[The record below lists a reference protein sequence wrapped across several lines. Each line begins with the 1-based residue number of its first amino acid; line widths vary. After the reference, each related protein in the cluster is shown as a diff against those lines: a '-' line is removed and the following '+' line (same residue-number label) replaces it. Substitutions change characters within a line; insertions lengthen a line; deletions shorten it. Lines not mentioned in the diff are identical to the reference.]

1 MKTQL
6 LKVNEDSIALGAK
19 LIREGELVGFP
30 TETVYGLGA
39 NALDARAVAK
49 IFEAKGR
56 PQDNPL
62 ITHVACVE
70 EIPPL
75 VRAIPAAARKL
86 MEAFWPGPMTLILP
100 KADCIPDAVSA
111 GLDTVGIRLPANADA
126 RRLIRAAGCPI
137 AAPSAN
143 RSGRPSPTTALHVLE
158 DMDGRIPLILDG
170 GACQVGV
177 ESSVIDA
184 TGEVPVIL
192 RPGGIT
198 PEMVERVLGHVRVDE
213 HVMSPLREGDVA
225 RSPGM
230 KYKHYA
236 PKAKAVIF
244 SGAPEHV
251 VSAICRRYDEQT
263 AKGERVAILGLDEHR
278 YGDRTFISLGSEKR
292 PQEAAARLFAALRD
306 SIDRAVVL
314 PEGYSMKVF
323 GEQESQQESNEALAE
338 YMPLTLVL
346 ILIVLLLLLRNY
358 REPVVILLMIP
369 LIFIGVVLGLAVTGK
384 VFNFFSLLG
393 LLGLV
398 GMNIKNAVVLVEQI
412 GVLRAAGKDPYEALT
427 SATRSRI
434 VPVAMASGTTILGM
448 LPLLFDSMF
457 GAMAATIMGGLL
469 VATLLTV
476 CVLPVVYALFYN
488 IRKP

>member
-1 MKTQL
+1 MKTEL
-6 LKVNEDSIALGAK
+6 LKVNEESVALGAK

-236 PKAKAVIF
+236 PRAEMIIF
-244 SGAPEHV
+244 SGEREKVKLAMAEEKM
-251 VSAICRRYDEQT
+251 RRAAQGQKVEVIAYDDTDTET
-263 AKGERVAILGLDEHR
+263 AAHD
-278 YGDRTFISLGSEKR
+278 FF
-292 PQEAAARLFAALRD
+292 ARL
-306 SIDRAVVL
+306 RACDKKGVD
-314 PEGYSMKVF
+314 
-323 GEQESQQESNEALAE
+323 
-338 YMPLTLVL
+338 
-346 ILIVLLLLLRNY
+346 
-358 REPVVILLMIP
+358 VILASALKEDGMGFAVMNRMFKSAGYHIKE
-369 LIFIGVVLGLAVTGK
+369 VL
-384 VFNFFSLLG
+384 
-393 LLGLV
+393 
-398 GMNIKNAVVLVEQI
+398 
-412 GVLRAAGKDPYEALT
+412 
-427 SATRSRI
+427 
-434 VPVAMASGTTILGM
+434 
-448 LPLLFDSMF
+448 
-457 GAMAATIMGGLL
+457 
-469 VATLLTV
+469 
-476 CVLPVVYALFYN
+476 
-488 IRKP
+488 

>member
-1 MKTQL
+1 MKTEL
-6 LKVNEDSIALGAK
+6 LKVNEESVALGAR

-56 PQDNPL
+56 PQDNTV

-75 VRAIPAAARKL
+75 VRAIPVAARKL

-236 PKAKAVIF
+236 PRAEMIIF
-244 SGAPEHV
+244 SGEPEHV

-292 PQEAAARLFAALRD
+292 PQEAAARLFAALRELD
-306 SIDRAVVL
+306 ERGDTVALCEAVDTA
-314 PEGYSMKVF
+314 G
-323 GEQESQQESNEALAE
+323 
-338 YMPLTLVL
+338 
-346 ILIVLLLLLRNY
+346 I
-358 REPVVILLMIP
+358 
-369 LIFIGVVLGLAVTGK
+369 GLAV
-384 VFNFFSLLG
+384 
-393 LLGLV
+393 
-398 GMNIKNAVVLVEQI
+398 MNRM
-412 GVLRAAGKDPYEALT
+412 GRAAA
-427 SATRSRI
+427 
-434 VPVAMASGTTILGM
+434 
-448 LPLLFDSMF
+448 FD
-457 GAMAATIMGGLL
+457 IEQ
-469 VATLLTV
+469 V
-476 CVLPVVYALFYN
+476 
-488 IRKP
+488 

>member
-1 MKTQL
+1 MKTEL
-6 LKVNEDSIALGAK
+6 LKVNEESVALGAR

-177 ESSVIDA
+177 ESRGAGDSA
-184 TGEVPVIL
+184 
-192 RPGGIT
+192 PGRNHAGDGGARAGAC
-198 PEMVERVLGHVRVDE
+198 PRGRARDE
-213 HVMSPLREGDVA
+213 PAQGGR
-225 RSPGM
+225 R
-230 KYKHYA
+230 
-236 PKAKAVIF
+236 
-244 SGAPEHV
+244 GALAGNE
-251 VSAICRRYDEQT
+251 IQ
-263 AKGERVAILGLDEHR
+263 
-278 YGDRTFISLGSEKR
+278 
-292 PQEAAARLFAALRD
+292 ALRAEGED
-306 SIDRAVVL
+306 GHLQRRA
-314 PEGYSMKVF
+314 G
-323 GEQESQQESNEALAE
+323 AC
-338 YMPLTLVL
+338 
-346 ILIVLLLLLRNY
+346 R
-358 REPVVILLMIP
+358 
-369 LIFIGVVLGLAVTGK
+369 LGDLQA
-384 VFNFFSLLG
+384 
-393 LLGLV
+393 
-398 GMNIKNAVVLVEQI
+398 IR
-412 GVLRAAGKDPYEALT
+412 RADGQ
-427 SATRSRI
+427 
-434 VPVAMASGTTILGM
+434 G
-448 LPLLFDSMF
+448 
-457 GAMAATIMGGLL
+457 
-469 VATLLTV
+469 
-476 CVLPVVYALFYN
+476 
-488 IRKP
+488 

>member
-1 MKTQL
+1 MKTEL
-6 LKVNEDSIALGAK
+6 LKVNEESVALGAK
-19 LIREGELVGFP
+19 LIREGELVGFPTETVYGLGANALDARAVAKIFEAKGRPQDNPLITHVACVEEIPPLVRAIPAAARKLMEAFWPGPMKTELLKVNEESVALGARLIREGELVGFP

-236 PKAKAVIF
+236 PKAKAIIV

-292 PQEAAARLFAALRD
+292 PQEAAARLFAALRELD
-306 SIDRAVVL
+306 ERGDTVALCEAVDTA
-314 PEGYSMKVF
+314 G
-323 GEQESQQESNEALAE
+323 
-338 YMPLTLVL
+338 
-346 ILIVLLLLLRNY
+346 I
-358 REPVVILLMIP
+358 
-369 LIFIGVVLGLAVTGK
+369 GLAV
-384 VFNFFSLLG
+384 
-393 LLGLV
+393 
-398 GMNIKNAVVLVEQI
+398 MNRM
-412 GVLRAAGKDPYEALT
+412 GRAAA
-427 SATRSRI
+427 
-434 VPVAMASGTTILGM
+434 
-448 LPLLFDSMF
+448 FD
-457 GAMAATIMGGLL
+457 IEQ
-469 VATLLTV
+469 V
-476 CVLPVVYALFYN
+476 
-488 IRKP
+488 

>member
-1 MKTQL
+1 MKTEL
-6 LKVNEDSIALGAK
+6 LKVNEESVALGAK

-158 DMDGRIPLILDG
+158 DMNGRIPLILDG
-170 GACQVGV
+170 GESAVGV
-177 ESSVIDA
+177 ESTVVA
-184 TGEVPVIL
+184 VTGEHPMIL
-192 RPGGIT
+192 RPGYVT
-198 PEMVERVLGHVRVDE
+198 KEQMEAVLGEEVLVNHAILEKLKDGE
-213 HVMSPLREGDVA
+213 VA

-236 PKAKAVIF
+236 PKADVTILKGSFDAYRDYIAAHAGDGVWALCFDGEEAQLPVPAISYGKEGDGISEAHNLFTVLRELDRKGAKTVYARCPLSDGVSMAVYNRLI
-244 SGAPEHV
+244 
-251 VSAICRRYDEQT
+251 R
-263 AKGERVAILGLDEHR
+263 
-278 YGDRTFISLGSEKR
+278 
-292 PQEAAARLFAALRD
+292 AAAFR
-306 SIDRAVVL
+306 VV
-314 PEGYSMKVF
+314 EV
-323 GEQESQQESNEALAE
+323 
-338 YMPLTLVL
+338 
-346 ILIVLLLLLRNY
+346 
-358 REPVVILLMIP
+358 
-369 LIFIGVVLGLAVTGK
+369 
-384 VFNFFSLLG
+384 
-393 LLGLV
+393 
-398 GMNIKNAVVLVEQI
+398 
-412 GVLRAAGKDPYEALT
+412 
-427 SATRSRI
+427 
-434 VPVAMASGTTILGM
+434 
-448 LPLLFDSMF
+448 
-457 GAMAATIMGGLL
+457 
-469 VATLLTV
+469 
-476 CVLPVVYALFYN
+476 
-488 IRKP
+488 

>member
-39 NALDARAVAK
+39 NALDAEAVVK

-62 ITHVACVE
+62 ITHVSCVE

-75 VRAIPAAARKL
+75 VRAIPAAAKKL

-100 KADCIPDAVSA
+100 KADCIPNAVSA
-111 GLDTVGIRLPANADA
+111 GLDTVGIRLPSNADA
-126 RRLIRAAGCPI
+126 RALIRAAGRPI

-184 TGEVPVIL
+184 TGDVPVIL

-236 PKAKAVIF
+236 PKAKAIIF

-251 VSAICRRYDEQT
+251 VAAICKRYDEQT
-263 AKGERVAILGLDEHR
+263 AKGERVAILGLDEHH
-278 YGDRTFISLGSEKR
+278 YGGRTFLSLGNEKR
-292 PQEAAARLFAALRD
+292 PQEAAARLFAALRELD
-306 SIDRAVVL
+306 ERGDTVALCEAVDTA
-314 PEGYSMKVF
+314 G
-323 GEQESQQESNEALAE
+323 
-338 YMPLTLVL
+338 
-346 ILIVLLLLLRNY
+346 I
-358 REPVVILLMIP
+358 
-369 LIFIGVVLGLAVTGK
+369 GLAV
-384 VFNFFSLLG
+384 
-393 LLGLV
+393 
-398 GMNIKNAVVLVEQI
+398 MNRM
-412 GVLRAAGKDPYEALT
+412 GRAAA
-427 SATRSRI
+427 
-434 VPVAMASGTTILGM
+434 
-448 LPLLFDSMF
+448 FD
-457 GAMAATIMGGLL
+457 IEQ
-469 VATLLTV
+469 V
-476 CVLPVVYALFYN
+476 
-488 IRKP
+488 

>member
-1 MKTQL
+1 MKTEL
-6 LKVNEDSIALGAK
+6 LKVNEESVALGAK

-170 GACQVGV
+170 GA
-177 ESSVIDA
+177 

-292 PQEAAARLFAALRD
+292 PQEAAARLFAALRELD
-306 SIDRAVVL
+306 ERGDTVALCEAVDTA
-314 PEGYSMKVF
+314 G
-323 GEQESQQESNEALAE
+323 
-338 YMPLTLVL
+338 
-346 ILIVLLLLLRNY
+346 I
-358 REPVVILLMIP
+358 
-369 LIFIGVVLGLAVTGK
+369 GLAV
-384 VFNFFSLLG
+384 
-393 LLGLV
+393 
-398 GMNIKNAVVLVEQI
+398 MNRM
-412 GVLRAAGKDPYEALT
+412 GRAAA
-427 SATRSRI
+427 
-434 VPVAMASGTTILGM
+434 
-448 LPLLFDSMF
+448 FD
-457 GAMAATIMGGLL
+457 IEQ
-469 VATLLTV
+469 V
-476 CVLPVVYALFYN
+476 
-488 IRKP
+488 

>member
-1 MKTQL
+1 MKTEL
-6 LKVNEDSIALGAK
+6 LKVNEESVALGAR

-236 PKAKAVIF
+236 PKAELYLVE
-244 SGAPEHV
+244 GG
-251 VSAICRRYDEQT
+251 T
-263 AKGERVAILGLDEHR
+263 AELI
-278 YGDRTFISLGSEKR
+278 
-292 PQEAAARLFAALRD
+292 AAARSGGSLPSAT
-306 SIDRAVVL
+306 AVMCSDDDTAKF
-314 PEGYSMKVF
+314 PGF
-323 GEQESQQESNEALAE
+323 
-338 YMPLTLVL
+338 
-346 ILIVLLLLLRNY
+346 IVLN
-358 REPVVILLMIP
+358 
-369 LIFIGVVLGLAVTGK
+369 TGK
-384 VFNFFSLLG
+384 SDEEYAHRLFSLLRRADE
-393 LLGLV
+393 LGAERIYAALP
-398 GMNIKNAVVLVEQI
+398 
-412 GVLRAAGKDPYEALT
+412 RADGDTLAIYNRIIRSSAGK
-427 SATRSRI
+427 I
-434 VPVAMASGTTILGM
+434 
-448 LPLLFDSMF
+448 
-457 GAMAATIMGGLL
+457 
-469 VATLLTV
+469 
-476 CVLPVVYALFYN
+476 
-488 IRKP
+488 IRKTTNTEKEVL

>member
-1 MKTQL
+1 MKTEL
-6 LKVNEDSIALGAK
+6 LKVNEESVALGAR

-137 AAPSAN
+137 AAP
-143 RSGRPSPTTALHVLE
+143 
-158 DMDGRIPLILDG
+158 
-170 GACQVGV
+170 
-177 ESSVIDA
+177 

-292 PQEAAARLFAALRD
+292 PQEAAARLFAALRELD
-306 SIDRAVVL
+306 ERGDTVAVW
-314 PEGYSMKVF
+314 P
-323 GEQESQQESNEALAE
+323 
-338 YMPLTLVL
+338 
-346 ILIVLLLLLRNY
+346 
-358 REPVVILLMIP
+358 
-369 LIFIGVVLGLAVTGK
+369 
-384 VFNFFSLLG
+384 
-393 LLGLV
+393 
-398 GMNIKNAVVLVEQI
+398 
-412 GVLRAAGKDPYEALT
+412 
-427 SATRSRI
+427 
-434 VPVAMASGTTILGM
+434 
-448 LPLLFDSMF
+448 
-457 GAMAATIMGGLL
+457 
-469 VATLLTV
+469 
-476 CVLPVVYALFYN
+476 
-488 IRKP
+488 